1 MILNFVN
8 DVLRLSLTV
17 IISRDV
23 RATEN
28 AKKKK
33 KKKLQVT
40 YMYLT
45 FIDRPCCRIG
55 EAEIQQVP
63 LQTRK

>member
-28 AKKKK
+28 AKKKEK
-33 KKKLQVT
+33 K
-40 YMYLT
+40 
-45 FIDRPCCRIG
+45 
-55 EAEIQQVP
+55 EASSHIYV
-63 LQTRK
+63 LNFHR